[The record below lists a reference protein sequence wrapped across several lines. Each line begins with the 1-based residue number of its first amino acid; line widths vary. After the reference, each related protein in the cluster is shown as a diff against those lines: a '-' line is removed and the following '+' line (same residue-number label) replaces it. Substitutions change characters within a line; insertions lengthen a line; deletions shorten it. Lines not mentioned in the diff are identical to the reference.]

1 MLIAEPTLLASLNGL
16 CGFILVIEDG
26 EVDAYTPSGRLLGH
40 ATTAFKSPRRF

>member
-26 EVDAYTPSGRLLGH
+26 EVTPTPRPAGCWAYT
-40 ATTAFKSPRRF
+40 TTAFK